1 MPRHVLLEVAKR
13 PMTAAVKVGA
23 GAGFDTLERWLGDAD
38 MLVIRDGEQLPMAV
52 MPWRTFRRIA
62 EVSEVPEI

>member
-1 MPRHVLLEVAKR
+1 MTRHVLLEVAKR

-38 MLVIRDGEQLPMAV
+38 VLAIRDGDQPPMAV
-52 MPWRTFRRIA
+52 LPWRTFRRIA
-62 EVSEVPEI
+62 DVPEI